1 MRLASLSLLCLLG
14 GCRGLLG
21 FENATVSSDATD
33 GVSVGFSSAS
43 STVDEASAA
52 VQIPVVLSAVHADSV
67 TVSYSVAG
75 GTATVGTDFTITDS
89 TLTFAPGQTEQTIEL
104 SIVADGIEED
114 SETIDLRLSSPSGA
128 TLATNNHTIT
138 ISPNILPR
146 VQFITAASV
155 AGEGAAATMIVV
167 TLDRAATLAVTVELA
182 VTGTATGG
190 VDHTLGDQVI
200 AFPIGTTTQM
210 LPLAIIDDALDEDD
224 ELLDL
229 QLKNASAGL
238 LVGATATHVHTIQ
251 DDDAAPN
258 VSFMTA
264 TSTVTEAN
272 APHAIVVALSAP
284 SGKPVTVPFSL
295 MAGTAVD
302 PSDYTLGTS
311 SPLVFPPG
319 TTTQTITVN
328 VVDDVLDEDGE
339 TAILQLGAPTNATT
353 AAPAS
358 HTATLTD
365 NDATPLVLFDPAE
378 TDGSSLEGDGG
389 GTVTRVYKVVLN
401 AASGR
406 TATVPITFS
415 GGAANPSDYTVST
428 GLPLVFSPGETQ
440 KTITLLLVR
449 DSLNEPDEIIVMQ
462 IPTAG
467 LVNASRGSPNSR
479 VHQIIDDD

>member
-43 STVDEASAA
+43 STVDEASTA

-75 GTATVGTDFTITDS
+75 GTATTGADFTITGS

-114 SETIDLRLSSPSGA
+114 SETIDLRLSTPSGA

-146 VQFITAASV
+146 VQFTTAASV
-155 AGEGAAATMIVV
+155 AGEAAATMIVM
-167 TLDRAATLAVTVELA
+167 TLDRAPTIAVTVELS

-200 AFPIGTTTQM
+200 AFPAGTTTQM

-251 DDDAAPN
+251 DNDAAPA

-328 VVDDVLDEDGE
+328 VVDDLLDEDGE
-339 TAILQLGAPTNATT
+339 TAIVQLGAPTNATT

-365 NDATPLVLFDPAE
+365 NDATPLVSFDPAE
-378 TDGSSLEGDGG
+378 TDGSSIEGDGG
-389 GTVTRVYKVVLN
+389 GTVTRVYKLVLN

-415 GGAANPSDYTVST
+415 GGAANPADYTVST
-428 GLPLVFSPGETQ
+428 ALPLVFAPGETQ

-449 DSLNEPDEIIVMQ
+449 DSTNEPDDIVVMQ

-467 LVNASRGSPNSR
+467 LVNVSRGSPNSR